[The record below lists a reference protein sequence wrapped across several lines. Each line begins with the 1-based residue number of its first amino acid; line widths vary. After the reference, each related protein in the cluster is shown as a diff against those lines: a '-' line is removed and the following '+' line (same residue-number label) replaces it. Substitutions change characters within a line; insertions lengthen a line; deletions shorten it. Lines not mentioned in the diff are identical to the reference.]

1 MFNHAILLSWIMDGQ
16 NVLGRYEKPG
26 LWGCVDGLKTHGVFK
41 KCQQDLA
48 GHNSCDSAPGI

>member
-41 KCQQDLA
+41 KCQ
-48 GHNSCDSAPGI
+48 